1 MSGCQLCHGLI
12 RWHQKLLFFNSSFAK
27 SEQGTSHA
35 KCETLSILQEML
47 RSLSKSCY
55 VSTRIPAWCLPWVR
69 RRMLCYTHLGL
80 KHMEFSHES
89 EFRICQM
96 RKDLLHTTKETI
108 TGDWERTTVSKELK
122 RWHVH
127 QRRNMAKELEKRI
140 KRKVLPGLTR
150 KQREQLCGLGP
161 FTIFHS
167 TANSEVQ
174 HLINLCFRVFPGV
187 IPKPNP

>member
-1 MSGCQLCHGLI
+1 MASETPFPQLVL
-12 RWHQKLLFFNSSFAK
+12 WK
-27 SEQGTSHA
+27 SEQGTPDSRS
-35 KCETLSILQEML
+35 ETLSILQKML
-47 RSLSKSCY
+47 RSLRKSCY
-55 VSTRIPAWCLPWVR
+55 VSTRIPAWCLPWG

-80 KHMEFSHES
+80 EHMEEES
-89 EFRICQM
+89 QSLEQQM
-96 RKDLLHTTKETI
+96 RKDLLHTMKENI
-108 TGDWERTTVSKELK
+108 KGVLERTIVSKELK

-127 QRRNMAKELEKRI
+127 QRRNMAKELEKYI
-140 KRKVLPGLTR
+140 KRKILPGLTR